1 MYSSFRN
8 LVLECDIQLAE
19 SNFQTHSDFLL
30 KSMHILY

>member
-1 MYSSFRN
+1 M
-8 LVLECDIQLAE
+8 LECDIQLAE